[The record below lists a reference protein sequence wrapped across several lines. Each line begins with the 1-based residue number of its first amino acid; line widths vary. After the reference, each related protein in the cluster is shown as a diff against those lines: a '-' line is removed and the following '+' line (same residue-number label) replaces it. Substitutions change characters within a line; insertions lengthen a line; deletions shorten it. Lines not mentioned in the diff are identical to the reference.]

1 MSNSD
6 RTTDKDFVMSDEHEN
21 GKTADENDDETYEPG
36 SDSLRQI
43 LAMLFVFAGVGV
55 LVIVILSIIVLF
67 KIQNLAEKKQLLTLE
82 SKLEEIERRLAGFE
96 EIEKQWGLSG
106 TPEKQSGL
114 LSERINTLESSVTSK
129 IDQVLKELE
138 RLRLSSAQQKTP
150 KLETT
155 QPPKTGKKEIKPD
168 VHKVQAGETIYRIS
182 RRYGLTVEQLRNY
195 NKLGPNTK
203 IYPGQ
208 ELKLAP

>member
-6 RTTDKDFVMSDEHEN
+6 QTTDKDFVMRDVDEN
-21 GKTADENDDETYEPG
+21 GKTADEYDDETYAPG
-36 SDSLRQI
+36 SDSLRQT
-43 LAMLFVFAGVGV
+43 LAMLFVMAGVGV
-55 LVIVILSIIVLF
+55 LVIVVLSIIVLF

-82 SKLEEIERRLAGFE
+82 SKFEQMERSLAGFE
-96 EIEKQWGLSG
+96 EIEKQWGLSA
-106 TPEKQSGL
+106 TPGNKAGL
-114 LSERINTLESSVTSK
+114 LAERINALESSVTTK

-150 KLETT
+150 KPETT
-155 QPPKTGKKEIKPD
+155 QPPKTGKKEIKPH

>member
-6 RTTDKDFVMSDEHEN
+6 HTTDKDFVMSDEHEN
-21 GKTADENDDETYEPG
+21 DKTADENDDETYEPG
-36 SDSLRQI
+36 SDSLRQT

-82 SKLEEIERRLAGFE
+82 SKLEEIERSLAGFE
-96 EIEKQWGLSG
+96 EIEKQWGVSG

-114 LSERINTLESSVTSK
+114 LAERINTLESSVTSK

-150 KLETT
+150 KPETT
-155 QPPKTGKKEIKPD
+155 QPPKTGKKEIKPH

-182 RRYGLTVEQLRNY
+182 LRYGLTVEQLRNY